1 MENNVLSNNN
11 LSNIIFETS
20 NGNVYSLEN
29 TFYDVDTMKLNINGF
44 DGQITMLNNDIS
56 NFKTTVVTE
65 NNSIKQQLEKIMNK
79 LNKTISLVH
88 NCANCGAQLNIEENK
103 PVFHCKYCGS
113 TYLIGTAQI
122 YSNY

>member
-1 MENNVLSNNN
+1 MEYNVLSNN
-11 LSNIIFETS
+11 SNIIFETS

-29 TFYDVDTMKLNINGF
+29 TFYDVDIMKSNINGF

-56 NFKTTVVTE
+56 NFKTTIATE
-65 NNSIKQQLEKIMNK
+65 NDSIKQQLEKIMNK

>member
-1 MENNVLSNNN
+1 MEYNVLSNNK
-11 LSNIIFETS
+11 NIMFETS

-29 TFYDVDTMKLNINGF
+29 TFYDVDTMKSNINGF

-56 NFKTTVVTE
+56 NFKTTIVTE
-65 NNSIKQQLEKIMNK
+65 NDSIKQQLEKIMNK

>member
-1 MENNVLSNNN
+1 MEYNVLSNN
-11 LSNIIFETS
+11 SNIIFETS

-29 TFYDVDTMKLNINGF
+29 TFYDVDIMKSNINGF

-56 NFKTTVVTE
+56 NFKTTIATE
-65 NNSIKQQLEKIMNK
+65 NDSIKQQLEKIMNK
-79 LNKTISLVH
+79 LHKTISLVH

-103 PVFHCKYCGS
+103 PLFHCKYCGS